1 MKRNEK
7 KFLVLLIGVRHQ
19 EHCIVAVLAV
29 HCLMDEE
36 GGMDDWGA
44 TETCRHWM
52 HTAMGS
58 CKYFTA
64 IEIYLLV

>member
-29 HCLMDEE
+29 HWLMDEE
-36 GGMDDWGA
+36 GGMDDW
-44 TETCRHWM
+44 ED
-52 HTAMGS
+52 
-58 CKYFTA
+58 
-64 IEIYLLV
+64 